1 MPTANKDALPN
12 GEGIMPERPPFRP
25 PAQPPLAAQVMNR
38 LCTRAQP
45 WGFSVQGTA
54 CTLEAAPFAPFRAVA
69 AVDVECGGGLWRLE
83 LGSLRFLALHPA
95 LASVEPGAV
104 LPPEL
109 QLAVL
114 EVLLAPV
121 LAAAQAFMGTPLV
134 LRASRF
140 VEAASGDQD
149 AGGARLCSV
158 PLLLTVGTG
167 KNAYPVPV
175 RLDLPDRDSVPPL
188 VERLEPL
195 PCRRA
200 KGLAASLPVIL
211 SVEAG
216 RMRLSLREAADL
228 HCGDILLPERYPAR
242 DGRLA
247 LRLGPPDAPFLTF
260 ACSVSGSEATILS
273 AYNAA
278 PEEEPMSETT
288 PSPETPPSAAP
299 QDSLDVGELEVT
311 LTFELER
318 RRLTVRDVETLAP
331 GYVFALGG
339 DALSPVTL
347 CANGK
352 AIGTGRLVD
361 LGGTLG
367 VQITRLDTGGEQA

>member
-1 MPTANKDALPN
+1 
-12 GEGIMPERPPFRP
+12 MPERPPFRP
-25 PAQPPLAAQVMNR
+25 PVLPPLAAQVMNR

-45 WGFSVQGTA
+45 WRFSVQGTA
-54 CTLEAAPFAPFRAVA
+54 CVLEAAPFAPFRAVA
-69 AVDVECGGGLWRLE
+69 AVDVECGGGVWRLE
-83 LGSLRFLALHPA
+83 LGSLRFLTLHPA
-95 LASVEPGAV
+95 LASVEPGAA

-114 EVLLAPV
+114 EILLAPV
-121 LAAAQAFMGTPLV
+121 LAAAQAFVGTPLV

-140 VEAASGDQD
+140 VDAAPDDQD
-149 AGGARLCSV
+149 GEGPCSV
-158 PLLLTVGTG
+158 PLRLIIGTG
-167 KNAYPVPV
+167 EDAYPVPL
-175 RLDLPDRDSVPPL
+175 RLELPDRESVSDL
-188 VERLEPL
+188 AAQLEAL
-195 PCRRA
+195 PGRRA
-200 KGLAASLPVIL
+200 EGLAASLPVIL

-216 RMRLSLREAADL
+216 RMRLGLREAAGL
-228 HCGDILLPERYPAR
+228 RCGDILLPESYPAR

-247 LRLGPPDAPFLTF
+247 LRLGPPDAPFLAF
-260 ACSVSGSEATILS
+260 ACSVSGSDATILS
-273 AYNAA
+273 VFNAA

-288 PSPETPPSAAP
+288 PSPETAPSAST
-299 QDSLDVGELEVT
+299 QDSLDVGGLEVT

-367 VQITRLDTGGEQA
+367 VQITRLGLDGERA

>member
-1 MPTANKDALPN
+1 
-12 GEGIMPERPPFRP
+12 MPERPPFRP
-25 PAQPPLAAQVMNR
+25 PALPPLAAQVMNR

-45 WGFSVQGTA
+45 WRFSVQGTA
-54 CTLEAAPFAPFRAVA
+54 CALEAAPFAPFRAVA
-69 AVDVECGGGLWRLE
+69 AVDVECGGGLWSLE
-83 LGSLRFLALHPA
+83 LGSLRFLTLHPA
-95 LASVEPGAV
+95 LASVEPGAA

-114 EVLLAPV
+114 EILLAPV
-121 LAAAQAFMGTPLV
+121 LAAAQAFVGTPLV

-140 VEAASGDQD
+140 VEAAPDDRD
-149 AGGARLCSV
+149 ATEDRPCSV

-167 KNAYPVPV
+167 EDAYPVPL
-175 RLDLPDRDSVPPL
+175 RLELPDRESVSAL
-188 VERLEPL
+188 VARLEAL
-195 PCRRA
+195 PGRRA
-200 KGLAASLPVIL
+200 EGMAASLPVIL
-211 SVEAG
+211 CVEAG
-216 RMRLSLREAADL
+216 RMRLGLREAAGL
-228 HCGDILLPERYPAR
+228 RCGDILLPESYPAR

-247 LRLGPPDAPFLTF
+247 LRLGPPDAPFPAF

-273 AYNAA
+273 VFNAA

-288 PSPETPPSAAP
+288 PSPETAPSAAP
-299 QDSLDVGELEVT
+299 QDSLDVGGLEVT

-352 AIGTGRLVD
+352 AIGAGRLVD

-367 VQITRLDTGGEQA
+367 VQITRLGTDGERA